1 MLSVTICD
9 DEPEQTFW
17 LETLVRQWARERK
30 AEVDIACC
38 RNGEQFLFWQEER
51 HTDIALLD
59 IDMPGMDGIGLA
71 RRLRE
76 MGDDMQILFVTGHG
90 DYAVEGYEV
99 EAVSYLMKPVGQER
113 MFQCLESAQGQKKRE
128 AAKQNLYSGHSQ
140 GIEAYVE
147 NFWNLLLNL
156 GGMLVYAG
164 IVARA
169 SLWLLVLL
177 VSQTFLASALHLLA
191 GRRVYAMD
199 EEMEQEWKKF
209 GYLRRESIVPANGK
223 DIRLYRMDR
232 WFVGALQQVI
242 EKICKLTVKGQDGFL
257 AAGVV
262 EKLLTFAR
270 NAVVYGWLIRDM
282 VLGNLALPVFLLYV
296 GVVSGFEGWMGGLF
310 DSVQQIL
317 QNKRLMD
324 DYRDFME
331 YGSVEEGR
339 APVGNPGQPHEL
351 RLEKVCF
358 RYEGSKEDTIHD
370 LNLTIRAGERLAL
383 VGCNGAGKTTLIKM
397 LCGLYAPTSGHIYL
411 DGQDMQTLSRKE
423 IFWEFAVVFQDCATF
438 SFSLGE
444 NVSCVEKGR
453 EEDEKLQKSLA
464 DAGLLERA
472 GKLPGGIWTSVNKD
486 LDEEGVSLSGGEMQ
500 KLMLAR
506 ALYKNA
512 PIVILDEPTA
522 ALDPIAES
530 EMYEKY
536 DEMIQG
542 KTAIFISHRLSS
554 TRFCNR
560 ILYLENGRIFQ
571 EGSHEELMA
580 EGGAYAALFAL
591 QAKYYKRDTE
601 SGAVTSNCLP
611 RGDSMPGCG
620 RPRPDITTVRNC
632 IL

>member
-1 MLSVTICD
+1 
-9 DEPEQTFW
+9 
-17 LETLVRQWARERK
+17 
-30 AEVDIACC
+30 
-38 RNGEQFLFWQEER
+38 
-51 HTDIALLD
+51 
-59 IDMPGMDGIGLA
+59 
-71 RRLRE
+71 
-76 MGDDMQILFVTGHG
+76 
-90 DYAVEGYEV
+90 
-99 EAVSYLMKPVGQER
+99 
-113 MFQCLESAQGQKKRE
+113 
-128 AAKQNLYSGHSQ
+128 
-140 GIEAYVE
+140 
-147 NFWNLLLNL
+147 
-156 GGMLVYAG
+156 
-164 IVARA
+164 
-169 SLWLLVLL
+169 
-177 VSQTFLASALHLLA
+177 
-191 GRRVYAMD
+191 
-199 EEMEQEWKKF
+199 
-209 GYLRRESIVPANGK
+209 
-223 DIRLYRMDR
+223 
-232 WFVGALQQVI
+232 
-242 EKICKLTVKGQDGFL
+242 
-257 AAGVV
+257 
-262 EKLLTFAR
+262 
-270 NAVVYGWLIRDM
+270 
-282 VLGNLALPVFLLYV
+282 
-296 GVVSGFEGWMGGLF
+296 MGGLF

-370 LNLTIRAGERLAL
+370 LDLTIRAGERLAL

-560 ILYLENGRIFQ
+560 ILYLEDGRIFQ

-591 QAKYYKRDTE
+591 QAKYYKQDT
-601 SGAVTSNCLP
+601 V
-611 RGDSMPGCG
+611 
-620 RPRPDITTVRNC
+620 
-632 IL
+632 